1 MDRLIAL
8 VALRFKV
15 DWRALLGA
23 RERLLGLLV
32 SLPVG
37 AAFALVGAALAFVV
51 ARALETR
58 HPEALL
64 PLVSVGATLL
74 GVFWALSPLL
84 SGVAFTEA
92 HDLTRLMH
100 FPVPMRVLVLSS
112 FAANLVQPMVLGELP
127 VAIAL
132 ALAFAGFGP
141 SFAPALLGVL
151 LSLAF
156 IVAGAQAAG
165 IALHGLSRNRRRHD
179 RVLFFGLSF
188 VFLISIG
195 PFLLLSGAAG
205 SWGGALRRILGG
217 ALPALLPFGWG
228 ARAAVHAGR
237 GEFALWA
244 AFVLAS
250 IAGTIAVLAFSSRL
264 AERIERG
271 ELDVGPAPRARA
283 TRASS
288 LWPGVVGALV
298 EKDLRIMWREPAL
311 RALLVIGLAGPLVF
325 AFFLTRVPSGR
336 PPAASLF
343 LLASFVGLG
352 GLGSN
357 AFGLERRALAL
368 LLSFP
373 VARWRLL
380 LAKNLAATLFR
391 LPGLATVALA
401 GVFLAPAW
409 MWPCAAV
416 IAAST
421 FALATAVDNFLSIL
435 FPVALPAAGKNAYGR
450 AGAGGRG
457 LTGVLLNFAALLGVL
472 ALSAPFVFL
481 AWLPALLRLPALGFV
496 SLPLALL
503 GALAVYGMLVAWAAG
518 LLERREPELLERVLA
533 EA

>member
-8 VALRFKV
+8 VALCWKV
-15 DWRALLGA
+15 ELRALLGA

-32 SLPVG
+32 SLPLGVVFSL
-37 AAFALVGAALAFVV
+37 AGAALAFVV
-51 ARALETR
+51 TRALEAR

-100 FPVPMRVLVLSS
+100 FPVPPRVLVLSS
-112 FAANLVQPMVLGELP
+112 FVANLTQPMVLGELP
-127 VAIAL
+127 VAVAL
-132 ALAFAGFGP
+132 ALALAGP
-141 SFAPALLGVL
+141 HPAFAPAFVGVL

-156 IVAGAQAAG
+156 IVACAQAAG

-179 RVLFFGLSF
+179 QALFLGLSF
-188 VFLISIG
+188 MFLISIG
-195 PFLLLSGAAG
+195 PFLLLSGALG
-205 SWGGALRRILGG
+205 SAVLRGSSS

-228 ARAAVHAGR
+228 ARAAVYASR
-237 GEFALWA
+237 GEFAPWA
-244 AFVLAS
+244 LFALAS
-250 IAGTIAVLAFSSRL
+250 ILATAGALALSSRL
-264 AERIERG
+264 VERIYRG
-271 ELDVGPAPRARA
+271 ELDAGALPITRA
-283 TRASS
+283 TRAWAT
-288 LWPGVVGALV
+288 LPGVVGALV

-311 RALLVIGLAGPLVF
+311 RAMLVIGLAGPLVF
-325 AFFLTRVPSGR
+325 AFFLTRLPSDR

-380 LAKNLAATLFR
+380 LAKNLATTVFR

-401 GVFLAPAW
+401 GAFLAPLW
-409 MWPCAAV
+409 MLPCAALIV
-416 IAAST
+416 AAT
-421 FALATAVDNFLSIL
+421 LALATAVDNFLSIL
-435 FPVALPAAGKNAYGR
+435 FPVALPSPGRNAYGR
-450 AGAGGRG
+450 AAAGGRG
-457 LTGVLLNFAALLGVL
+457 LTGVLLNLGALCVVL
-472 ALSAPFVFL
+472 ALSSPFVFL
-481 AWLPALLRLPALGFV
+481 AWLPALLRQPALGFV
-496 SLPLALL
+496 SLPLGLC
-503 GALAVYGMLVAWAAG
+503 GALALYAMLVAWAAE